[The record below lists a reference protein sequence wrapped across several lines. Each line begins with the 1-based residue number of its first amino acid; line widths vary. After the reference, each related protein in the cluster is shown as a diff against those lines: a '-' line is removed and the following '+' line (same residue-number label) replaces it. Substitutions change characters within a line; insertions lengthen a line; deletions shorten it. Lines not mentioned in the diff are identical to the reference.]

1 MIYEE
6 RIYTIK
12 PGYTAEYLKN
22 HEELALDILM
32 ECLGNLVGFW
42 QTEHGP
48 LNLLMGTSKNIWAFE
63 GLDDR
68 LARREKLARHPDWP
82 VPAAHQRPAP
92 LGPEHVL
99 NGSCCPASPAR
110 SAAYRW
116 IRLRPFSSDRRCARG
131 RVVRIEMSSTTWRR
145 DRRVRH
151 LVTPHQLAA
160 VPLTWFL

>member
-48 LNLLMGTSKNIWAFE
+48 LNLLLPGAKSLPATPIGLPTSK
-63 GLDDR
+63 
-68 LARREKLARHPDWP
+68 
-82 VPAAHQRPAP
+82 
-92 LGPEHVL
+92 
-99 NGSCCPASPAR
+99 
-110 SAAYRW
+110 
-116 IRLRPFSSDRRCARG
+116 
-131 RVVRIEMSSTTWRR
+131 
-145 DRRVRH
+145 
-151 LVTPHQLAA
+151 
-160 VPLTWFL
+160 

>member
-48 LNLLMGTSKNIWAFE
+48 LNLLIHIWAFE

-82 VPAAHQRPAP
+82 AYLKVNYPLLLAQESRILLPAP
-92 LGPEHVL
+92 F
-99 NGSCCPASPAR
+99 SP
-110 SAAYRW
+110 
-116 IRLRPFSSDRRCARG
+116 LK
-131 RVVRIEMSSTTWRR
+131 
-145 DRRVRH
+145 
-151 LVTPHQLAA
+151 
-160 VPLTWFL
+160 